1 METKLTYYGHSAF
14 MLSHND
20 VSMIFD
26 PFLSQNPW
34 KKAMPEDIAC
44 QYIFVSHNHDDHY
57 GDTTSIALKN
67 DALVITTAEIAHRV
81 EEEGGRAHPMHIGGK
96 FNFPFGTVRL
106 VPAFHGSGIAG
117 GHAAGCVV
125 KFFDKT
131 IYYAGDT
138 GVFSD
143 MKLLDRFGKINYALL
158 PIGDNYTMGI
168 EDAALAASWIGA
180 DVTIPIHY
188 KTWPIIDKEPKIF
201 TSLVETK
208 FHQAAIVLD
217 PGETII
223 L

>member
-117 GHAAGCVV
+117 GRPSG
-125 KFFDKT
+125 
-131 IYYAGDT
+131 
-138 GVFSD
+138 
-143 MKLLDRFGKINYALL
+143 
-158 PIGDNYTMGI
+158 
-168 EDAALAASWIGA
+168 
-180 DVTIPIHY
+180 
-188 KTWPIIDKEPKIF
+188 
-201 TSLVETK
+201 
-208 FHQAAIVLD
+208 
-217 PGETII
+217 
-223 L
+223 